1 MNNQTAIQF
10 YNENAQYVENFG
22 LSNLDREDRIL
33 FRKGKVLV
41 NDLISP
47 KRNKLEFYNQQERI
61 FIAIAYHKGMT
72 RKEIV
77 SSFIRQFGNRHTP
90 DSIGQKCEMCKS
102 VDSNYTQHKNFQFRD
117 TELLTILQEL
127 DSTRYA
133 LN

>member
-1 MNNQTAIQF
+1 MTNQTAIQF
-10 YNENAQYVENFG
+10 YKKNAQYVENFG
-22 LSNLDREDRIL
+22 LSNLDREERIL
-33 FRKGKVLV
+33 FRKGKILV

-47 KRNKLEFYNQQERI
+47 KRNKLEYYTQQERI
-61 FIAIAYHKGMT
+61 FIAISYDRGMT

-102 VDSNYTQHKNFQFRD
+102 VDSKYSQHKNFQFRD
-117 TELLTILQEL
+117 IELLTILQEL
-127 DSTRYA
+127 DYDRYT